1 MYAWNIFYDFMR
13 DMIFIDN
20 IIKEKIG
27 WKNYSLM

>member
-13 DMIFIDN
+13 EKCIISRDN

-27 WKNYSLM
+27 WKN